1 MFYSTVQD
9 KYGGEQLIEY
19 FRIASGKDF
28 EYFQHDELIYVWDD
42 KYANYPDLIITYYVH
57 VLKYLCIP

>member
-1 MFYSTVQD
+1 MLMFYSTVQD

-28 EYFQHDELIYVWDD
+28 EYFQHDELIYV
-42 KYANYPDLIITYYVH
+42 
-57 VLKYLCIP
+57 